1 MIDIEKVVMESLQSI
16 TMLLDERAGTKTEDI
31 RESVARY
38 EVVRIYP
45 RSGQV
50 VVLAKEH
57 DTGHYFLVQ
66 WLGTTGVCDVKAFE
80 LLDEDKI
87 DFAERSK

>member
-31 RESVARY
+31 RESVTRY

-50 VVLAKEH
+50 VVLAKER
-57 DTGHYFLVQ
+57 DTGYYFLVQ

-80 LLDEDKI
+80 ILDEGKI